1 MGAVTGG
8 ANIMDEV
15 IFDKRDQ
22 LERIEASLLSGEEI
36 KAVFDLKGGGTGFL
50 GITSKRVVF
59 QDHNFLQRMKA
70 LVSIPYSRIH
80 TIAAK
85 DDAGMLGGRGFF
97 GSSAI
102 VIGTSSG
109 EYEFEFRGA
118 DKGHQAHNMI
128 LEHVLG

>member
-1 MGAVTGG
+1 
-8 ANIMDEV
+8 MDDV

-50 GITSKRVVF
+50 GITSKRMIF
-59 QDHNFLQRMKA
+59 QDNNFLRRMKA
-70 LVSIPYSRIH
+70 LVSIPYDRIH
-80 TIAAK
+80 TVAAE
-85 DDAGMLGGRGFF
+85 DEPGMLSGRAFF
-97 GSSAI
+97 ASSKI

-118 DKGHQAHNMI
+118 DKGQQAHNMI

>member
-1 MGAVTGG
+1 MA
-8 ANIMDEV
+8 DV

-22 LERIEASLLSGEEI
+22 LERIQASLLPGEEAE
-36 KAVFDLKGGGTGFL
+36 AVFDLKGATTGFL

-59 QDHNFLQRMKA
+59 QDNNFLQRMKA

-80 TIAAK
+80 TIAAE
-85 DDAGMLGGRGFF
+85 DDAGILGARGFF
-97 GSSAI
+97 GSSKI
-102 VIGTSSG
+102 MIGTSSG

-128 LEHVLG
+128 LERMLS